1 LEDDVFVS
9 DLDTPALLVDLDV
22 MEANL
27 ARLGSYCRAHNLK
40 LRPHTKTH
48 KIPEIAKKQLAG
60 GATGITVAKVSEAEV
75 MVESGI
81 RDIMIAYPI
90 ATTAKAKRLAA
101 LAERAYLSV
110 SLDSAEAARVLSQQ
124 ARERGIT
131 FNLLVEIDVG
141 FHRCGVGDAHDA
153 VALARTIVDLANV
166 KFGGIMFYPGHL
178 LAKPGQ
184 QTALLGP
191 VNDLLDKTLAAFEHS
206 GLPVQAVSGG
216 STPTAYR
223 SHEFHGVTEI
233 RPGMYLFNDRNM
245 MGAEVAGLTDCAVS
259 VVVTVVSTAVS
270 GRAIVDGGSKTFS
283 SDRFLSGDGAG
294 CGLVREDP
302 DAVFES
308 MSEEHGH
315 LNISKSRKQYR
326 VGDRFRIVP
335 NHVCTTI
342 NMHHEVYGVRGEMVE
357 SVWPVAGQ
365 GKIR

>member
-1 LEDDVFVS
+1 MLVG
-9 DLDTPALLVDLDV
+9 DLDTPALVVDLDV

-27 ARLGSYCRAHNLK
+27 ARLGSYCREHDLK

-48 KIPEIAKKQLAG
+48 KIPEIAKKQLDS
-60 GATGITVAKVSEAEV
+60 GAIGITVAKVSEAEV
-75 MVESGI
+75 MAAAGI

-90 ATTAKAKRLAA
+90 ATTAKASRLAG
-101 LAERAYLSV
+101 LAERAQISV
-110 SLDSAEAARVLSQQ
+110 SLDSTEAARVLSQQ
-124 ARERGIT
+124 ARERGTNIK
-131 FNLLVEIDVG
+131 LLVEIDVG
-141 FHRCGVGDAHDA
+141 FHRCGVSDAHDA
-153 VALARTIVDLANV
+153 VALARTIVDLENV
-166 KFGGIMFYPGHL
+166 ELGGIMFYAGHL
-178 LAKPGQ
+178 LAKPEQ

-191 VNDLLDKTLAAFEHS
+191 VNDVLDETLAAFGHA
-206 GLPVQAVSGG
+206 GLPVQVVSGG

-245 MGAEVAGLTDCAVS
+245 MGAEVAGLSDCAVS

-283 SDRFLSGDGAG
+283 SDRFLSGDGVG

-302 DAVFES
+302 GAVFES

-315 LNISKSRKQYR
+315 LNISKSKKQYR
-326 VGDRFRIVP
+326 VGDRLTIVP

-342 NMHHEVYGVRGEMVE
+342 NMHHEVYGIRGEMVE
-357 SVWPVAGQ
+357 SVWPVAAQ

>member
-1 LEDDVFVS
+1 LEDDVFVG

-27 ARLGSYCRAHNLK
+27 ARLGSYCRTHNLK

-48 KIPEIAKKQLAG
+48 KIPEIAKMQLES
-60 GATGITVAKVSEAEV
+60 GATGIAVAKVSEAEV
-75 MVESGI
+75 MAGAGI

-90 ATTAKAKRLAA
+90 ATPAKAKRLAA
-101 LAERAYLSV
+101 LAEQAQISV
-110 SLDSAEAARVLSQQ
+110 SLDSADAARVLSQQ
-124 ARERGIT
+124 ASERGT
-131 FNLLVEIDVG
+131 NFNLLVEIDVG
-141 FHRCGVGDAHDA
+141 FHRCGVRDAHDA
-153 VALARTIVDLANV
+153 VALARTIVGLRNV
-166 KFGGIMFYPGHL
+166 NLGGIMFYPGHL
-178 LAKPGQ
+178 LAKPEQ

-191 VNDLLDKTLAAFEHS
+191 VNDVLDKALAAFADA
-206 GLPVQAVSGG
+206 GLPVQVVSGG

-245 MGAEVAGLTDCAVS
+245 MGADVAALTDCAVS
-259 VVVTVVSTAVS
+259 VAVTVVSTAVS

-283 SDRFLSGDGAG
+283 SDRFLSGDGVG

-302 DAVFES
+302 EAAFES

-315 LNISKSRKQYR
+315 LNISKSSKQYR
-326 VGDRFRIVP
+326 VGDRLTIVP

-342 NMHHEVYGVRGEMVE
+342 NMHHEVYGIRGETVE
-357 SVWPVAGQ
+357 SVWQVAGQ